1 VPLGQYSSAL
11 QLGSITVLDLCAY
24 VGLAAVGAVTTNM
37 LLGML
42 MAFRYSPVRQWPH
55 RRFNYFR
62 IHNFSG
68 YVALTFSILHPLVLL
83 LNKTPKFR
91 LMDIVYPV
99 RSPSQPLENT
109 IGAIALYLI
118 AMVVATSYVRVQL
131 HRRLWKAFHFSIY
144 VAATALFWHSIFTD
158 PNLKNSRVDWFDGG
172 KVFVEIC
179 ALVIV
184 TVSALRWRYSRRKKF
199 RLDSRATARPG
210 VH

>member
-1 VPLGQYSSAL
+1 MGLPPMG
-11 QLGSITVLDLCAY
+11 ITVLDLSAY
-24 VGLAAVGAVTTNM
+24 LGLAAVGAITANM

-42 MAFRYSPVRQWPH
+42 MVFRYSPVRQWPH

-68 YVALTFSILHPLVLL
+68 YVALAVSILHPSLLL
-83 LNKTPKFR
+83 LNKTPNFR
-91 LMDIVYPV
+91 LMDLLYPV
-99 RSPSQPLENT
+99 HSPSQPLENT

-118 AMVVATSYVRVQL
+118 AIVVATSYARVQL

-144 VAATALFWHSIFTD
+144 AAAAALFWHSIFTD
-158 PNLKNSRVDWFDGG
+158 PNLKNSRVAWFDGG

-179 ALVIV
+179 ALIIVVISV
-184 TVSALRWRYSRRKKF
+184 LRWRYSKRKKL
-199 RLDSRATARPG
+199 RLGSRATARAE